1 MGEGAE
7 AGRRGPSSAGHWF
20 PPRHSI
26 LILLSAP
33 SLCFVQAVVSDPEA
47 RGQLPALLQAVTN
60 GDGGIGST
68 NLGPILGAILGNP
81 DASAALPSLL
91 GLLGKLGL
99 QLPGAAG

>member
-1 MGEGAE
+1 M
-7 AGRRGPSSAGHWF
+7 
-20 PPRHSI
+20 
-26 LILLSAP
+26 
-33 SLCFVQAVVSDPEA
+33 QAVVSDPEA